1 MGQPAGSAGQV
12 LQSNG
17 TGAPVWSTPTYPGLL
32 GLVGQILRSNGTNNI
47 YSTSTFADTYA
58 ASSILYSSG
67 ANNVTGLTT
76 GNDGVLVTDAGGVPS
91 ISSTLPDAVQY
102 NITKLG
108 TITNGT
114 WNGSILGLAYGGTNT
129 DLSSGSAVGD
139 LLTGTATGFTR
150 LADVATGNVLI
161 SGGAGAP
168 PTYGK
173 VGLTTHVSGVLE
185 ALNGG
190 TGYDNTYTNGQ
201 LLIGNSSG
209 TLTRN
214 PLTGTANQVIVTNGS
229 GTITLSTPQ
238 DIHTETT
245 PEFVS
250 TKLSGLAALS
260 GVYTDI
266 NKVLTSTPPSSG
278 TIGYWSRNDLLGILT
293 PSNAGDDVTTTGDI
307 LLRQQGQ
314 SPQQAY

>member
-1 MGQPAGSAGQV
+1 MILTTTGSGAPGWLTLATLPSTSGILQIGNGGTGTNTVPVQGGVIYGSSATAYGTTAAGSAGQV

-17 TGAPVWSTPTYPGLL
+17 TGAPVWSTPTYPGLS
-32 GLVGQILRSNGTNNI
+32 GSAGQILRSNGTNNI

-173 VGLTTHVSGVLE
+173 VGLTTHVSGVLQ

-229 GTITLSTPQ
+229 GSITLPRHR
-238 DIHTETT
+238 I
-245 PEFVS
+245 
-250 TKLSGLAALS
+250 
-260 GVYTDI
+260 YTREQHL
-266 NKVLTSTPPSSG
+266 NL
-278 TIGYWSRNDLLGILT
+278 
-293 PSNAGDDVTTTGDI
+293 
-307 LLRQQGQ
+307 
-314 SPQQAY
+314 